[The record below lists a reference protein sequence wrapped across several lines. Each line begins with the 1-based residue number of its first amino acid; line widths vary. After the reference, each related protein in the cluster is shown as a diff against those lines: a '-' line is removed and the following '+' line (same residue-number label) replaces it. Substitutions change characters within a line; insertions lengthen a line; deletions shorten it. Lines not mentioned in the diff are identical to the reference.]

1 MEDAP
6 ASTVNSRSNS
16 ALASYQR
23 LIKRVESLE
32 NHRRTLEIRL
42 LTEKREVKQAEL
54 AMSYMEEEMRTKNDE
69 YQSLTDELKHR
80 DQQCKAFHSQI
91 SRLTRQVEDLHL
103 TLGVGRQLQ
112 GSRSTT
118 SLSDLLPDAV
128 SLGLNQALR
137 SVDVEEQTLFTLL
150 NTKEERLRAIKGN
163 LNAIDRSRVTVLI
176 KNVDPRARN
185 RAANTLQRSF
195 IATDGLTF
203 QQVLEESLRFW
214 NMLPADD
221 QPESAFGDGNN
232 NDADGNGSSGSGSS
246 SAAES
251 QSEADKPRF
260 CLADEG
266 GALRFG
272 HMLVSNDIAASD
284 ATKDDLVLSYLLFS
298 LPKLDL
304 GKVRE
309 FSGELEKDG
318 FENEDEED
326 ENEENSDDEDEDD
339 EDEENRIEFFR
350 YDAVLSN
357 TPLLVK
363 DMIFFVSWLLLWII
377 VAVVRRD
384 VSYDNQVALLSKHW
398 LAERKWDGETPDRWV
413 DFESIATTEEW
424 WSWVQGPMSLTMS
437 VDEGMSRSLD
447 FGVSKQGSDGGNA
460 GGTFVLY
467 GGWRLRQARVPPNC
481 LDKLSNSIKG
491 KSVKNDPKKKFDNYY
506 GDYSR
511 VFCYSTTPFGPL
523 NNNSMATTVVS
534 IKHFV
539 ETVVGNQST
548 YSTTSMEHTIS
559 KMTETPDQDTIA
571 LKYRS
576 YDPFKKS
583 ITPPINDLDTVA
595 WLKAFLF
602 YPAPTPIQRFDN
614 AAMGPFKDY
623 RNADYFD
630 TGPKQGLI
638 SDYGGS
644 GYVLELPAN
653 LTTGSLSYR
662 LQKLKENKWIDKQ
675 TRAVL
680 ARANFFNVNSGQ
692 WAVVD
697 ALAEWDQSG
706 KMKTLFRATPI
717 LADQYYTIGG
727 KVGGLLSV
735 FVFIG
740 ALSFLYQQLSY
751 WKTVRQHLR
760 ADKSKEM
767 RRYLK
772 RASFPVT
779 MTWLSSVWTLL
790 ELGVVLP
797 CLAARGLDLIMFFES
812 KRHFDL
818 DLPYYRSLT
827 YLVWL
832 FEDKNAM
839 DSLGVVFAFVKMF
852 KYFAIHIKLQI
863 ISQTISKAASL
874 MFSWVLLFSFL
885 FCAFSLVAHQVW
897 GRQIEEFQ
905 SVARSLR
912 TMLQVSLRLK
922 CATTQSG
929 MILI

>member
-1 MEDAP
+1 
-6 ASTVNSRSNS
+6 
-16 ALASYQR
+16 
-23 LIKRVESLE
+23 
-32 NHRRTLEIRL
+32 
-42 LTEKREVKQAEL
+42 
-54 AMSYMEEEMRTKNDE
+54 MSYTEEEMRTKNDE
-69 YQSLTDELKHR
+69 YQSLNDELKHR

-103 TLGVGRQLQ
+103 TLGVGRRLQ

-176 KNVDPRARN
+176 TNVDPRARN

-214 NMLPADD
+214 NMLPADG
-221 QPESAFGDGNN
+221 QLESAFGDGNK
-232 NDADGNGSSGSGSS
+232 NDADGSGSGSGSS
-246 SAAES
+246 SSSAAATSTSTRSEHSES
-251 QSEADKPRF
+251 LSETDKLRF

-284 ATKDDLVLSYLLFS
+284 ATKHDLVLSYLLFS

-304 GKVRE
+304 AKVRE
-309 FSGELEKDG
+309 FSEELEKDG
-318 FENEDEED
+318 SENEQEGAGVSDTD
-326 ENEENSDDEDEDD
+326 TAARNSDDEDSED
-339 EDEENRIEFFR
+339 EDEENRIDFFR
-350 YDAVLSN
+350 YDAALSN

-377 VAVVRRD
+377 ISLVRRS

-398 LAERKWDGETPDRWV
+398 LAERKWDGETQDRWV

-437 VDEGMSRSLD
+437 ADEGMSRSLD

-481 LDKLSNSIKG
+481 LGALSSTIQG
-491 KSVKNDPKKKFDNYY
+491 KSVKNDPNKKLENYY

-511 VFCYSTTPFGPL
+511 YFCYSQDPFGPL
-523 NNNSMATTVVS
+523 NNNSMAATTVAV
-534 IKHFV
+534 KHFV
-539 ETVVGNQST
+539 ETVAGNQST
-548 YSTTSMEHTIS
+548 YSTTTTEHTIS
-559 KMTETPDQDTIA
+559 KMTGTPNQDTIA
-571 LKYRS
+571 LKYMS
-576 YDPFKKS
+576 SDPFETS
-583 ITPPINDLDTVA
+583 ITPPVDDPDTVA

-602 YPAPTPIQRFDN
+602 YPAPTTIQSINN
-614 AAMGPFKDY
+614 AAMGPFNDY

-630 TGPKQGLI
+630 TGPQQGLI
-638 SDYGGS
+638 SDYGGA

-706 KMKTLFRATPI
+706 KMMTLFRATPV
-717 LADQYYTIGG
+717 LADQYYTVGG
-727 KVGGLLSV
+727 KVGGLLSI
-735 FVFIG
+735 FVLLG
-740 ALSFLYQQLSY
+740 ALSFLCQHASY
-751 WKTVRQHLR
+751 WKAIRQHLR
-760 ADKSKEM
+760 ADRSKENV
-767 RRYLK
+767 RYLK

-797 CLAARGLDLIMFFES
+797 CLTARVLDLYLFFES

-818 DLPYYRSLT
+818 NLSYYRSLT
-827 YLVWL
+827 HLVRL
-832 FEDKNAM
+832 FEDKNAI
-839 DSLGVVFAFVKMF
+839 DALGVVFGVLKLVK
-852 KYFAIHIKLQI
+852 
-863 ISQTISKAASL
+863 
-874 MFSWVLLFSFL
+874 
-885 FCAFSLVAHQVW
+885 
-897 GRQIEEFQ
+897 
-905 SVARSLR
+905 
-912 TMLQVSLRLK
+912 
-922 CATTQSG
+922 
-929 MILI
+929 